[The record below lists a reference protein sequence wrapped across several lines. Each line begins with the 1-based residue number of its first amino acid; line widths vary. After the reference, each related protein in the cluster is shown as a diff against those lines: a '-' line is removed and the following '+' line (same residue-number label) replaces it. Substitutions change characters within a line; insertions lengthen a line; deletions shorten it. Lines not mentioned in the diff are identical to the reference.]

1 MYYYCFMANSNIFST
16 LFNKNIINQLAH
28 SSGLIERK
36 RKVNGLDLIVSVFA
50 SVAKQM
56 PSYNVVSCM
65 LYTHQNIDISRQR
78 LHKIISSDKF
88 AIFFKEVINHLWQL
102 QVDPSRETRKR
113 KFNRV
118 LLQDST
124 ILQLP
129 KRLFQQYS
137 GASNAAV
144 SVANCRIQLCIDL
157 MTNLLQTL
165 GIDSYSVNDLKAR
178 HYLKPQKGDL
188 VIRDRG
194 YFALDQ
200 LINFVKERV
209 HFIVRSKSNNKF
221 YDRFGKPINL
231 HKVLSKRKTTVL
243 EVRLSSNKGP
253 LLTLFAQKVS
263 PEIAAERCRAAK
275 LSSKGRTISKQT
287 MEQLQWSIFL
297 TDLDSKTNEF
307 KDIWQLY
314 SLRWRIEILFK
325 ALKTHLHLDS
335 IHNVSSN
342 QLHIIIHA
350 RIAIVFLITSCVY
363 NPLQAKIE
371 RDKHEKKISLFKLIG
386 VLILDFNL
394 LANAILYFRKS
405 CTKKENLLIPKLIK
419 HASYDS
425 RTRKNFK
432 ESFDDIFLS

>member
-1 MYYYCFMANSNIFST
+1 MTNASAFSN
-16 LFNKNIINQLAH
+16 LFNKKIINQLAY

-65 LYTHQNIDISRQR
+65 LYAHQNIDISRQR
-78 LHKIISSDKF
+78 LHKIISSVKF
-88 AIFFKEVINHLWQL
+88 TIFFKEVINHLWRM
-102 QVDPSRETRKR
+102 QVDPSSEYKKK
-113 KFNRV
+113 KFKRV

-124 ILQLP
+124 ILKLP
-129 KRLFQQYS
+129 KKLFGQYS
-137 GASNAAV
+137 GVSNAST
-144 SVANCRIQLCIDL
+144 SVTNCRVQLLVDL
-157 MTNLLQTL
+157 LTNLLQTL
-165 GIDSYSVNDLKAR
+165 AIDSYSVNDLKAR

-200 LINFVKERV
+200 LTNFVKEGV
-209 HFIVRSKSNNKF
+209 HFIVRPRSSNKYF
-221 YDRFGKPINL
+221 DRFGKPINL

-243 EVRLSSNKGP
+243 EVRLSCNNGP

-263 PEIAAERCRAAK
+263 PEIAAERARAAK

-297 TDLDSKTNEF
+297 TDLDSKTNAF
-307 KDIWQLY
+307 KDIWKLY

-335 IHNVSSN
+335 IHNVSNN

-371 RDKHEKKISLFKLIG
+371 RDNYGKKISLFKLIG
-386 VLILDFNL
+386 ILLLDLNL
-394 LANAILYFRKS
+394 LTNAILYFRKPRGK
-405 CTKKENLLIPKLIK
+405 TENALIPKLLK

-425 RTRKNFK
+425 RARKNFQD
-432 ESFDDIFLS
+432 SLDDIFLS